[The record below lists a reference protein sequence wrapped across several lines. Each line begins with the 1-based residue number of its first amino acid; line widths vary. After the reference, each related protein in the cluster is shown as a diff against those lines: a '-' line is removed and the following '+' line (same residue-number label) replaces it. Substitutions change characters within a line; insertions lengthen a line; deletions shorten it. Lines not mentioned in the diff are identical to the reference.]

1 MPDSTAAGVRAS
13 AAGTAWKPTACV
25 CCGTN
30 CGIEVRLGGIDGRR
44 FEAIRGDKANPVS
57 QGYSCQK
64 ALQLDHYQNGRDR
77 LTHPLRRRSDGSFER
92 IDWDTAISE
101 VAARFSAIRDAH
113 GGESIFYHGG
123 GGQGNHLGGA
133 YSGATRRALG
143 SRFRSNAL
151 AQEKTGLFWVR
162 GMMGVPGSVHDFENC
177 EVAVFVGKNPWQSHG
192 FPRARVALAK
202 MAKDPKRSLIVIDPR
217 LSETAEMADIHLR
230 LKPGTDAWLLT
241 AIGAVLVQE
250 DLIDSEWL
258 SAHATGVDE
267 AVAALAYIPVAEYA
281 AIACVP
287 EEQVRSAARRI
298 GQASSVAIEEDL
310 GIEMGLHSTLDSY
323 LQHLLFFLV
332 GGPGKPDGH
341 KPAVPL
347 MAITSSGP
355 QPGAV
360 RATPVSPVVGAPIIS
375 GLVPCNVIPEE
386 ILTDHPKRYR
396 AMLVESANP
405 AHSLADSQRMREA
418 MGALEL
424 LVVMDV
430 AMTETARLAHYILP
444 SPSQYEKW
452 EATFFAANSFHLR
465 QPVLDPP
472 PGSDLL
478 PEPEIHAR
486 LCEAL
491 GAFDEGDLAPLREA
505 AERGRHSFAAAFA
518 EAVSQ
523 NPRVSSSAPV
533 VLYRTLGPTLPDGA
547 AAAAA
552 LWPAAQQVARFHAPS
567 VRRAGIEG
575 EDAELGE
582 RLFDALLSSRSG
594 LVFAVPDPAGH
605 RSDGAGRKVRLDVP
619 EMLIELDGL
628 ASEAPPTTS
637 DEFPFVFA
645 AGERRWFTANDL
657 IRDPAW
663 RKKEAGGALRIHPD
677 DAARLGLPNGAHAR
691 LTTKRASVEVE
702 IELSEVMYP
711 GTISLPNGHGLQYPG
726 EDGEVLTGGVS
737 VNELTSLGDRD
748 WLAGTPWH
756 KHVPARLEAL
766 KATSISSRNLLIGET
781 T

>member
-1 MPDSTAAGVRAS
+1 MHDSTGAAAPS
-13 AAGTAWKPTACV
+13 DEIEWKRTACV

-30 CGIEVRLGGIDGRR
+30 CGIEVRLGGVDGRR
-44 FEAIRGDKANPVS
+44 FEAIRGDRANPVS
-57 QGYSCQK
+57 RGYTCQK

-77 LTHPLRRRSDGSFER
+77 LTHPLRRRPDGTFER

-101 VAARFSAIRDAH
+101 VAARFAAIRDTH
-113 GGESIFYHGG
+113 GGEAIFYHGG

-162 GMMGVPGSVHDFENC
+162 AKMGTPASVHDFENC

-192 FPRARVALAK
+192 FPRARVALAR
-202 MAKDPKRSLIVIDPR
+202 MAKDPTRSLIVIDPR
-217 LSETAEMADIHLR
+217 RSETAEMADIHLR
-230 LKPGTDAWLLT
+230 LKPGTDAWLLA
-241 AIGAVLVQE
+241 AIGGVLVQE

-267 AVAALAYIPVAEYA
+267 AIAALAHIPVAEYA

-298 GQASSVAIEEDL
+298 GRASSVAIEEDL

-347 MAITSSGP
+347 MAITSNGP
-355 QPGAV
+355 ALGSAQ
-360 RATPVSPVVGAPIIS
+360 ATRVSPVVGAPIIS
-375 GLVPCNVIPEE
+375 GLVPCNVIPDE
-386 ILTDHPKRYR
+386 ILTDHQKRYR
-396 AMLVESANP
+396 AMLVESSNP
-405 AHSLADSQRMREA
+405 AHSLADSPRMREA
-418 MGALEL
+418 LGALDL

-430 AMTETARLAHYILP
+430 AMTETARLAHYVLP

-491 GAFDEGDLAPLREA
+491 GAFDDSDLAPLKSA
-505 AERGRHSFAAAFA
+505 AKRGRDSFAAAFA
-518 EAVSQ
+518 EALAQ
-523 NPRVSSSAPV
+523 NPRISSAAPV

-552 LWPAAQQVARFHAPS
+552 LWPAAQQVARHHARS

-575 EDAELGE
+575 DDAELGE
-582 RLFDALLSSRSG
+582 RLFDAILSSRSG
-594 LVFAVPDPAGH
+594 LVFAVPDPVGH
-605 RSDGAGRKVRLDVP
+605 RSEGKVHLEVP
-619 EMLIELDGL
+619 EMLTELNHL
-628 ASEAPPTTS
+628 ASEQPPTTS

-645 AGERRWFTANDL
+645 AGERRWFTANAL
-657 IRDPAW
+657 MRDPAW
-663 RKKEAGGALRIHPD
+663 RKKEAGGALRMHPG
-677 DAARLGLPNGAHAR
+677 DASRLGLAEGGRAR

-702 IELSEVMYP
+702 IELSEAMYP

-726 EDGEVLTGGVS
+726 ENGELLTGGVS
-737 VNELTSLGDRD
+737 VNELTSGEDRD

-756 KHVPARLEAL
+756 KFVPARVEAL
-766 KATSISSRNLLIGET
+766 
-781 T
+781 